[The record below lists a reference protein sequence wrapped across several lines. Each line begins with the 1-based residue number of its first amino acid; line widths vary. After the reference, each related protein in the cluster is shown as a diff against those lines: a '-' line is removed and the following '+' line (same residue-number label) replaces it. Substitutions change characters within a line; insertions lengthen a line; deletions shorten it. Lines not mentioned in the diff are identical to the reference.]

1 MKTSLGKITELK
13 YHRRVIA
20 VMMTVVLFVTSWA
33 IAPAPFL
40 SANGDK
46 PYITM
51 EGEKVTSLVLKENTE
66 IELQAASTFEGAVK
80 YCWQIRD
87 MHQEGRWIQ
96 IARGTNKE
104 LAVSYALIGSMLNS
118 NEQAE
123 IRCKIIY
130 NNREYFSESV
140 EIQVSHHVYDN
151 SPAEQMIPVNTYKKQ
166 QTYRTKV
173 KAAEEEHK
181 TYTILINYL
190 FENGALAFE
199 PYGATVAKGSDLVTG
214 VTSPTVV
221 GYRPVYQVDGADA
234 EVVELNIKNV
244 QDDLTINVVYIP
256 TIVNYSIHHHLQNLL
271 DDDYS
276 VQFDL
281 IITGKGLTGDI
292 VAEGLQLTQNELP
305 GFSALTYERLPI
317 AADGSTVV
325 EIRYNRNYYLVDFD
339 MNGGYGTEPVYTR
352 YESIVGANT
361 PTRHGYI
368 FDGWELVSYGGRTPT
383 DEEKSKYEISDTKT
397 IMLPDANL
405 TYRAKW
411 ITQETTYT
419 MVFWKENANDNGY
432 SYWGSKKV
440 EGILSGTTVSGSDD
454 VPDSVTT
461 TKINGEEV
469 NEKEYFT
476 YNSRLT
482 DKNVVVEGDGST
494 IVNVYYTRNTYTLT
508 FKATG
513 KCGLEEHT
521 HGINCNSSLICHTHN
536 DSCEKSLNCDLTE
549 HTAHTDDCRICGFA
563 YEHTHSDSCCNHT
576 HTLDCYKAEKGD
588 LVLDNTHGNKTE
600 SEMTNLGNGLYSY
613 TTGSIFP
620 TTHYY
625 LKLDENWYCSNYEGF
640 LGINAGNQN
649 KINLSCSHTTHND
662 NCCKKNKKEHS
673 HNDSCYKDSLH
684 THTSSC
690 YLYSC
695 GNTEHTHTKD
705 CYSECTKIVHTHT
718 TNCTNANR
726 ENTVYSITAKYQ
738 AEIKDEFAIK
748 NSVGDDYTGYW
759 WDDANNTVFSSW
771 IVSLDTM
778 PGANITFEGEYKG
791 KNATIWYYTE
801 VLPGEEFESDLTGSD
816 ARHYGLYKE
825 VKTVKSGKL
834 TKDEEFHNIEG
845 FSRGNFYPSN
855 IFSSTQ
861 ENNYL
866 YYTRNS
872 YALKFFNHNEYLT
885 DMQEDVL
892 YDAPIKSYY
901 FDEVEYPSTL
911 EANAYEFKGW
921 YTTAECFE
929 GTECNFETQKM
940 PAGELTLYAKWAPVT
955 HTVRVFK
962 DATLSEQWG
971 EDQIVDHNAFAYS
984 PDVNIQNGNYI
995 FQGWFYMD
1003 EGKEKAF
1010 VFNGIPVL
1018 DDMDIYAKWS
1028 SHVPVQYTIHYVLKT
1043 TGETIADSTVG
1054 MTIAGN
1060 NKTFIA
1066 KAGDELYEG
1075 YRMGY
1080 YPLAN
1085 SHTITMSAD
1094 GTHEYTFEYVYQ
1106 EKMPYLVRYIN
1117 AETGAVV
1124 HEEKKVSENTL
1135 SVVTETFI
1143 KKEGMMP
1150 DAYQKRL
1157 VLSADTTDQD
1167 GDGIFDANVITFYY
1181 SSNDEDAYYRIV
1193 HKVANIEGDNY
1204 LEYRAEEKIGEIGEE
1219 YTVEALTITGFTF
1232 DGSLTKIND
1241 VSTPTTGT
1249 TVTATLPKE
1258 GMLIELYYKRNSVN
1272 YTVSY
1277 LDYTS
1282 KKQIAEPDKYSG
1294 KFGEQVITYALDLTA
1309 KGYDLVSENARTL
1322 TLATNEEYNKIEFY
1336 YQEQIVSL
1344 KYELVG
1350 PSEGGSLTQYSEN
1363 VSAITGKA
1371 NGSSPIVKN
1380 GYEFKGWYEDVACT
1394 KAVDASL
1401 IDAATN
1407 QLKPV
1412 NESGI
1417 WKSKTYYAK
1426 IDAIETDITIEVKNT
1441 SKLDTEQAYIFHVVG
1456 KKDTNTEGID
1466 LTVTVIC
1473 DGKAEGKT
1481 TITKL
1486 PVGEYTITEMTNWS
1500 WRYENGKVEQELTLK
1515 YSEEGTTITY
1525 ENTREHVK
1533 WLDGNDVK
1541 TNKFQ

>member
-13 YHRRVIA
+13 YHRRMIA
-20 VMMTVVLFVTSWA
+20 VMMAVVLFVTSWA
-33 IAPAPFL
+33 IAPAPSL

-87 MHQEGRWIQ
+87 MHQEDRWIQ

-151 SPAEQMIPVNTYKKQ
+151 SQAEQMIPVNTYKKQ

-221 GYRPVYQVDGADA
+221 GYRPVYQVDGTDA

-244 QDDLTINVVYIP
+244 QENLTINVVYIP

-281 IITGKGLTGDI
+281 ITTSKGLTGDI

-419 MVFWKENANDNGY
+419 MVFWQENANDNGY
-432 SYWGSKKV
+432 TYWGYL
-440 EGILSGTTVSGSDD
+440 EDIPAMSGSYVSGEDR
-454 VPDSVTT
+454 VKEVDSI
-461 TKINGEEV
+461 KDEQ
-469 NEKEYFT
+469 YFAF
-476 YNSRLT
+476 NPAKT
-482 DKNVVVEGDGST
+482 DKNVLVEGDGST
-494 IVNVYYTRNTYTLT
+494 VVNVYYTRNFYKIT
-508 FKATG
+508 FKASG
-513 KCGLEEHT
+513 KSCTIPTNHTHTEACYDLICGKSVHMHTDECGKNLVCNREEHAEHNADGSCLTCDLDEHTHDGNGCGCTIVGHSHQVSCWGDAVGRKVNNRPNGAPRNPNQGEYYKRNNNAYIYLEGSWYNYTASNAISNGQTIEASCGIEEHT
-521 HGINCNSSLICHTHN
+521 HDNAC
-536 DSCEKSLNCDLTE
+536 CD
-549 HTAHTDDCRICGFA
+549 
-563 YEHTHSDSCCNHT
+563 
-576 HTLDCYKAEKGD
+576 K
-588 LVLDNTHGNKTE
+588 
-600 SEMTNLGNGLYSY
+600 
-613 TTGSIFP
+613 
-620 TTHYY
+620 
-625 LKLDENWYCSNYEGF
+625 
-640 LGINAGNQN
+640 
-649 KINLSCSHTTHND
+649 
-662 NCCKKNKKEHS
+662 
-673 HNDSCYKDSLH
+673 
-684 THTSSC
+684 
-690 YLYSC
+690 
-695 GNTEHTHTKD
+695 TEHTHDNNCYKD
-705 CYSECTKIVHTHT
+705 TLHEHNENCYHYMCNTEGHVHLEDCKRAKCGIPENHTH
-718 TNCTNANR
+718 
-726 ENTVYSITAKYQ
+726 S
-738 AEIKDEFAIK
+738 
-748 NSVGDDYTGYW
+748 NSC
-759 WDDANNTVFSSW
+759 NNTVKVVYCKYQQLLKDIWPITDDNGVTYDDGERWKPSGSSIFSEVLVY
-771 IVSLDTM
+771 IDEMPGENFTLTLDTSNNSIYTM
-778 PGANITFEGEYKG
+778 NYYLQVLDGENYDVTYNGKHYTRYLKLEAKYGYVTKAEDFFDITG
-791 KNATIWYYTE
+791 YYQSASDPAFSGTSVSPTDKIVDFYYDRIVDHKLE
-801 VLPGEEFESDLTGSD
+801 FNNNGHVIEE
-816 ARHYGLYKE
+816 K
-825 VKTVKSGKL
+825 
-834 TKDEEFHNIEG
+834 
-845 FSRGNFYPSN
+845 
-855 IFSSTQ
+855 TQ
-861 ENNYL
+861 EGIPYGQL
-866 YYTRNS
+866 VT
-872 YALKFFNHNEYLT
+872 EYNFT
-885 DMQEDVL
+885 PD
-892 YDAPIKSYY
+892 
-901 FDEVEYPSTL
+901 YPTNL
-911 EANAYEFKGW
+911 EPNAYEFDGW
-921 YTTAECFE
+921 YTSPRCFE
-929 GTECNFETQKM
+929 GTKVDWNTQTM
-940 PAGELTLYAKWAPVT
+940 PVGDLLLCAKWVPIT

-984 PDVNIQNGNYI
+984 PDVNIENGNYI

-1075 YRMGY
+1075 YKMGY

-1124 HEEKKVSENTL
+1124 NEEKKVSENTL

-1167 GDGIFDANVITFYY
+1167 DDGIYDANVITFYY

-1204 LEYRAEEKIGEIGEE
+1204 LEYRAEEKIGKIGEE

-1282 KKQIAEPDKYSG
+1282 KKPIAEPDKYSG

-1322 TLATNEEYNKIEFY
+1322 TLTTNEEYNKIEFY

-1350 PSEGGSLTQYSEN
+1350 LSEGGSLTQYSEN

-1417 WKSKTYYAK
+1417 WETKTYYAK

-1500 WRYENGKVEQELTLK
+1500 WRYENGKAEQELTLK

>member
-1 MKTSLGKITELK
+1 M
-13 YHRRVIA
+13 VDD
-20 VMMTVVLFVTSWA
+20 
-33 IAPAPFL
+33 
-40 SANGDK
+40 NG
-46 PYITM
+46 
-51 EGEKVTSLVLKENTE
+51 V
-66 IELQAASTFEGAVK
+66 
-80 YCWQIRD
+80 
-87 MHQEGRWIQ
+87 
-96 IARGTNKE
+96 
-104 LAVSYALIGSMLNS
+104 
-118 NEQAE
+118 
-123 IRCKIIY
+123 
-130 NNREYFSESV
+130 
-140 EIQVSHHVYDN
+140 
-151 SPAEQMIPVNTYKKQ
+151 
-166 QTYRTKV
+166 
-173 KAAEEEHK
+173 
-181 TYTILINYL
+181 TYTGYMW
-190 FENGALAFE
+190 
-199 PYGATVAKGSDLVTG
+199 
-214 VTSPTVV
+214 TS
-221 GYRPVYQVDGADA
+221 
-234 EVVELNIKNV
+234 N
-244 QDDLTINVVYIP
+244 
-256 TIVNYSIHHHLQNLL
+256 
-271 DDDYS
+271 
-276 VQFDL
+276 
-281 IITGKGLTGDI
+281 LTGDYY
-292 VAEGLQLTQNELP
+292 AFLEKMPGYDLT
-305 GFSALTYERLPI
+305 LTVRDIGSYE
-317 AADGSTVV
+317 
-325 EIRYNRNYYLVDFD
+325 YNWYYYL
-339 MNGGYGTEPVYTR
+339 
-352 YESIVGANT
+352 
-361 PTRHGYI
+361 
-368 FDGWELVSYGGRTPT
+368 
-383 DEEKSKYEISDTKT
+383 
-397 IMLPDANL
+397 
-405 TYRAKW
+405 
-411 ITQETTYT
+411 
-419 MVFWKENANDNGY
+419 
-432 SYWGSKKV
+432 
-440 EGILSGTTVSGSDD
+440 
-454 VPDSVTT
+454 
-461 TKINGEEV
+461 
-469 NEKEYFT
+469 
-476 YNSRLT
+476 
-482 DKNVVVEGDGST
+482 
-494 IVNVYYTRNTYTLT
+494 
-508 FKATG
+508 
-513 KCGLEEHT
+513 
-521 HGINCNSSLICHTHN
+521 
-536 DSCEKSLNCDLTE
+536 
-549 HTAHTDDCRICGFA
+549 
-563 YEHTHSDSCCNHT
+563 
-576 HTLDCYKAEKGD
+576 
-588 LVLDNTHGNKTE
+588 
-600 SEMTNLGNGLYSY
+600 
-613 TTGSIFP
+613 
-620 TTHYY
+620 
-625 LKLDENWYCSNYEGF
+625 
-640 LGINAGNQN
+640 
-649 KINLSCSHTTHND
+649 
-662 NCCKKNKKEHS
+662 
-673 HNDSCYKDSLH
+673 
-684 THTSSC
+684 
-690 YLYSC
+690 
-695 GNTEHTHTKD
+695 
-705 CYSECTKIVHTHT
+705 
-718 TNCTNANR
+718 
-726 ENTVYSITAKYQ
+726 
-738 AEIKDEFAIK
+738 
-748 NSVGDDYTGYW
+748 
-759 WDDANNTVFSSW
+759 
-771 IVSLDTM
+771 
-778 PGANITFEGEYKG
+778 
-791 KNATIWYYTE
+791 E
-801 VLPGEEFESDLTGSD
+801 VLPGQSTDGLTIREDG
-816 ARHYGLYKE
+816 G
-825 VKTVKSGKL
+825 KTYYEYIPVNVKSTSNSLRL
-834 TKDEEFHNIEG
+834 TYTEDYFPITG
-845 FSRGNFYPSN
+845 FTQRDTTVPS
-855 IFSSTQ
+855 FSNRTA
-861 ENNYL
+861 YL
-866 YYTRNS
+866 YYDRVTDHE
-872 YALKFFNHNEYLT
+872 LKFKNEELIIEEKT
-885 DMQEDVL
+885 QEGIPYGQL
-892 YDAPIKSYY
+892 IK
-901 FDEVEYPSTL
+901 EYNFVPDYP
-911 EANAYEFKGW
+911 EKKEENAYQFEGW
-921 YTTAECFE
+921 YTSPGCFE
-929 GTECNFETQKM
+929 GTKVDWNTQTM
-940 PAGELTLYAKWAPVT
+940 PVGDLLLCAKWVPIT

-984 PDVNIQNGNYI
+984 PDVNIENGNYI

-1282 KKQIAEPDKYSG
+1282 KKPIAEPDKYSG